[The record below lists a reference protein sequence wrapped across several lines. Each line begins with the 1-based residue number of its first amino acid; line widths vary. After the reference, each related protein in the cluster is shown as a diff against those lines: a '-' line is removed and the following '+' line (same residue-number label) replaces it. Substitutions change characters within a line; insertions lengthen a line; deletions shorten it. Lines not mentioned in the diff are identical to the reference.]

1 MIFLTK
7 LLLNWM
13 IYKSYVLEQNINAL
27 NEEITLFY
35 GENLGLKNDLKA
47 KIINNNK
54 NSEILR
60 YTQEELIKDKRALI
74 NEIENLSLFQK
85 SKIFFV
91 ENVSDKLLELIQET
105 ESIISERKIFLFADI
120 LDKKSKLRSYV
131 EKSKKFACVPCYE
144 DNEITIKKLINL
156 KLKDYNGLTPN
167 NINMIIE
174 HTNFDRSKL
183 NNELNKIICFFSD
196 KNILSDKLEELL
208 NAKTNDDFNK
218 LKDEA
223 FMGNK
228 INTNKLLAETHMEY
242 EKNNLYLNII
252 NQRLDKLLYIQN
264 LNKPKIEDAIN
275 SIKPPIFWKDKP
287 VITNQ
292 AKMWNKSKIKKILNK
307 TFDVEKKIKTN
318 NLIEKNILIKKLLI
332 DICSLANS

>member
-1 MIFLTK
+1 
-7 LLLNWM
+7 M

-47 KIINNNK
+47 KIINDNK

-60 YTQEELIKDKRALI
+60 YTQEDLIKDKRVLI
-74 NEIENLSLFQK
+74 NEIENISLFQK
-85 SKIFFV
+85 SKIFFI

-156 KLKDYNGLTPN
+156 KLKGYNGLTPN

-196 KNILSDKLEELL
+196 KNILSNKLEELL

-275 SIKPPIFWKDKP
+275 SLKPPIFWKDKP

>member
-1 MIFLTK
+1 
-7 LLLNWM
+7 M

-60 YTQEELIKDKRALI
+60 YTQEDLIKDKRALI
-74 NEIENLSLFQK
+74 NEIENISLFQK
-85 SKIFFV
+85 SKIFFI

-156 KLKDYNGLTPN
+156 KLKGYNGLTPN

-275 SIKPPIFWKDKP
+275 SLKPPIFWKDKP

>member
-1 MIFLTK
+1 
-7 LLLNWM
+7 M
-13 IYKSYVLEQNINAL
+13 IYKSYILEQNINAIK
-27 NEEITLFY
+27 EKIVLFY
-35 GENLGLKNDLKA
+35 GENLGLKNDLKT
-47 KIINNNK
+47 KIINNNN

-60 YTQEELIKDKRALI
+60 YTQEDLIKNEHILI
-74 NEIENLSLFQK
+74 NEIENISLFEK
-85 SKIFFV
+85 SKIFFI
-91 ENVSDKLLELIQET
+91 ENVSDKLLTLIQET
-105 ESIISERKIFLFADI
+105 ENIISDRRIFLFADF
-120 LDKKSKLRSYV
+120 LDKKSKLRGYI
-131 EKSKKFACVPCYE
+131 EKSKNCACVPCYE
-144 DNEITIKKLINL
+144 DSEINFKKLINL
-156 KLKDYNGLTPN
+156 KLNGYSGLSPY
-167 NINMIIE
+167 NINLIIE
-174 HTNFDRSKL
+174 HTNLNRTKL
-183 NNELNKIICFFSD
+183 NNELEKIISFFLD
-196 KNILSDKLEELL
+196 KNILSEKLEELL

-292 AKMWNKSKIKKILNK
+292 AKMWKKTKIKQILNK

-332 DICSLANS
+332 DICCLANS

>member
-1 MIFLTK
+1 
-7 LLLNWM
+7 M

-47 KIINNNK
+47 KIINDNK

-60 YTQEELIKDKRALI
+60 YTQEDLIKDKRALI
-74 NEIENLSLFQK
+74 NEIENISLFQK
-85 SKIFFV
+85 SKIFFI

-156 KLKDYNGLTPN
+156 KLKGYNGLTPN

-275 SIKPPIFWKDKP
+275 SLKPPIFWKDKP

>member
-1 MIFLTK
+1 
-7 LLLNWM
+7 M
-13 IYKSYVLEQNINAL
+13 IYKSYILEQNINAIK
-27 NEEITLFY
+27 EKIVLFY
-35 GENLGLKNDLKA
+35 GENLGLKNDLKT
-47 KIINNNK
+47 KIINNNN

-60 YTQEELIKDKRALI
+60 YTQEDLIKNEHILI
-74 NEIENLSLFQK
+74 NEIENISLFEK
-85 SKIFFV
+85 SKIFFI
-91 ENVSDKLLELIQET
+91 ENVSDKLLTLIQET
-105 ESIISERKIFLFADI
+105 ENIISDRRIFLFADF
-120 LDKKSKLRSYV
+120 LDKKSKLRGYI
-131 EKSKKFACVPCYE
+131 EKSKNCACVPCYE
-144 DNEITIKKLINL
+144 DSEINFKKLINL
-156 KLKDYNGLTPN
+156 KLNGYSGLSPY
-167 NINMIIE
+167 NINLIIE
-174 HTNFDRSKL
+174 HTNLNRTKL
-183 NNELNKIICFFSD
+183 NNELEKIISFFLD
-196 KNILSDKLEELL
+196 KNILSEKLEELL

-292 AKMWNKSKIKKILNK
+292 AKMWKKTKIKQVLNK

-332 DICSLANS
+332 DICCLANS